1 MKDLPI
7 ELISVVVENI
17 SSTSDLLSLR
27 SVNSTCHHFVTP
39 RVFRKIH
46 VRNSVQSAQICRSII
61 DSPFLATHVR
71 EVVYDPRDRAQ
82 FCLLPAGAQGNVL
95 CGAFPFS
102 KQLIL
107 PAGVCDE
114 LEIAELEDILT
125 ETFCSLPGFKNL
137 ESVILNFWPSFR
149 SQSGSEIQEHPFW
162 FTNRQIAVLHAVHHA
177 IKSSCI
183 RSLIVNNVI
192 LMSSACYDF
201 VSSVTNSP
209 LHHFSMSIVA
219 NSELGAWSGS
229 KALNGSI
236 SSLLPPSNA
245 NLKTL
250 VLRSPQGLYHSLNT
264 QLRSS
269 NYPTLETLVL
279 ENIVFDPTPS
289 VDGIEE
295 FIVRHKASLRRLE
308 LHSCSSYVP
317 STSTPIRRWSTIWK
331 RLEEELVSLTEI
343 VVDDAYQGYALLDGT
358 SGYIPHPAL
367 PVTPAELV
375 QDQELYS
382 QFTDRVNLR
391 SVLARAFI

>member
-39 RVFRKIH
+39 HVFRKIH
-46 VRNSVQSAQICRSII
+46 IHNSVQSAQKCRSII
-61 DSPFLATHVR
+61 DSPSLATHVR
-71 EVVYDPRDRAQ
+71 EVVYDPRDHAQ
-82 FCLLPAGAQGNVL
+82 FCLLPAGAQ
-95 CGAFPFS
+95 
-102 KQLIL
+102 
-107 PAGVCDE
+107 GVCDE
-114 LEIAELEDILT
+114 LEIAELEDVLT

-137 ESVILNFWPSFR
+137 ESVVLNFWPSFR

-162 FTNRQIAVLHAVHHA
+162 FTNRQIAVLHAVHHTM
-177 IKSSCI
+177 KSSCI
-183 RSLIVNNVI
+183 RSLTVNNVI

-201 VSSVTNSP
+201 VLSVTNSP
-209 LHHFSMSIVA
+209 LQHFSMSIVA

-236 SSLLPPSNA
+236 SSLLPPSNT

-269 NYPTLETLVL
+269 NYPALETLVL

-317 STSTPIRRWSTIWK
+317 STSTPIRTWSTIWK

-343 VVDDAYQGYALLDGT
+343 VVDNAHQGYALLDGT
-358 SGYIPHPAL
+358 SGYIPHPSL
-367 PVTPAELV
+367 PVTPAELI

-382 QFTDRVNLR
+382 QFSDRVNLR
-391 SVLARAFI
+391 SVLARTFL

>member
-39 RVFRKIH
+39 HVFRKIH
-46 VRNSVQSAQICRSII
+46 VHNSVQSAQKCRSII
-61 DSPFLATHVR
+61 DSPSLATHVR
-71 EVVYDPRDRAQ
+71 EVVYDPRDHAQ
-82 FCLLPAGAQGNVL
+82 FCLLPAGAQ
-95 CGAFPFS
+95 
-102 KQLIL
+102 
-107 PAGVCDE
+107 GVCDE
-114 LEIAELEDILT
+114 LEIAELEDVLT

-137 ESVILNFWPSFR
+137 ESVVLNFWPSFR

-162 FTNRQIAVLHAVHHA
+162 FTNRQIAVLHAVHHT

-183 RSLIVNNVI
+183 RSLTVNNVI

-201 VSSVTNSP
+201 VLSVTNSP
-209 LHHFSMSIVA
+209 LQHFSMSIVA

-236 SSLLPPSNA
+236 SSLLPPSNT

-269 NYPTLETLVL
+269 NYPALETLVL

-317 STSTPIRRWSTIWK
+317 STSTPIRTWSTIWK

-343 VVDDAYQGYALLDGT
+343 VVDNAHQGYALLDGT
-358 SGYIPHPAL
+358 SGYIPHPSL
-367 PVTPAELV
+367 PVTPAELI

-382 QFTDRVNLR
+382 QFSDRVNLR
-391 SVLARAFI
+391 SVLTRTFL